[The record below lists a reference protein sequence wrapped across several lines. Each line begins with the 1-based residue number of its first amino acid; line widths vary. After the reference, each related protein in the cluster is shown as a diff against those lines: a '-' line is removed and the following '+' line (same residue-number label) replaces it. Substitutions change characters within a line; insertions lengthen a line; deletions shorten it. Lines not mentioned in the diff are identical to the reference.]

1 MNKNAPGV
9 KQVNTQILQ
18 EILDV
23 IEPKVASESH
33 DLLQMYRCNKWYLTG
48 CLINIYFAST
58 YKIHVKN
65 TPRDF

>member
-23 IEPKVASESH
+23 IEPKVAS
-33 DLLQMYRCNKWYLTG
+33 
-48 CLINIYFAST
+48 
-58 YKIHVKN
+58 
-65 TPRDF
+65 